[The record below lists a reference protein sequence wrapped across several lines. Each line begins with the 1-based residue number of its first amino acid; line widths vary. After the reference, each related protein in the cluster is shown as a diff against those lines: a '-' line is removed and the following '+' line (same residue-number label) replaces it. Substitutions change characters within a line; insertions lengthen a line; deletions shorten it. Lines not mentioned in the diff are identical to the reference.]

1 MVLDEDI
8 RQLLNQKIEEAINY
22 IPSIKNIFL
31 NPNFN
36 IKISVSNDTDFL
48 LGAVLSQT
56 LNQFAFSFF
65 EKYRRIMT
73 SEEATEANAIL
84 FGKAPE
90 IKKIIMEKA
99 GM

>member
-1 MVLDEDI
+1 M
-8 RQLLNQKIEEAINY
+8 
-22 IPSIKNIFL
+22 
-31 NPNFN
+31 
-36 IKISVSNDTDFL
+36 
-48 LGAVLSQT
+48 LSQT

>member
-1 MVLDEDI
+1 L
-8 RQLLNQKIEEAINY
+8 Y
-22 IPSIKNIFL
+22 
-31 NPNFN
+31 